1 MASGS
6 KPDGRKLRA
15 ELERF
20 REITRRKLLDD
31 WKAADPRT
39 NDMGDA
45 AAWLQVALKVS
56 APYLYIL
63 VKI

>member
-1 MASGS
+1 MTSGS
-6 KPDGRKLRA
+6 KLDGSKLRA

-20 REITRRKLLDD
+20 CEITRRKLLDD

-56 APYLYIL
+56 GLYLYML
-63 VKI
+63 VAV